1 LAANRLNAM
10 GEPLRVL
17 VVEDSA
23 DDAEMMMR
31 ELRRGG
37 YDPLFER
44 VETPEAFESA
54 LAKPGW
60 DAVISDFS
68 LPRFSAPAA
77 LEIAKRNGAD
87 LPFVILSGVVGET
100 EAVSAMKA
108 GAHDYIGKSNL
119 ARLVPAIRRELR
131 EAEIRRRSRQLEE
144 ALRQAQ
150 DMEMMGRFA
159 GEIARE
165 FDRAL
170 TAITRRSAALLSRL
184 PEGETRPGVEEIK
197 DIAEAA
203 RFLTQQLCAFTEK
216 PAPRLK
222 AAELN
227 SIVEGI
233 EARLRRLLGRNIY
246 VRTKLDH
253 ELGPVKADQGQI
265 EQMIV
270 NLAVNAREAM
280 RDGGTLTI
288 ETASIEV
295 GSGYAHRFFQIPPG
309 QYAMLAVADT
319 GCGMD
324 RQTQARAFE
333 PFFTTKAKGAG
344 MGLGLPIVYG
354 IVKRH
359 GGDIALESEPGC
371 GTTVRIYLPRIAD
384 AVREAP
390 GEAVKRCAG
399 VATILIVD
407 DDAGVRGSAREALE
421 ASGHGVLEACD
432 GRAACLI
439 GRRFEGRIDVLLS
452 EFVLP
457 DMSGEA
463 LAAELRRLHPESRV
477 VYLLQGIQPGVAS
490 GGFAASVPKP
500 FTPQSLL
507 RAIERALGA
516 DRLSGE

>member
-1 LAANRLNAM
+1 M

-17 VVEDSA
+17 IVEDSA
-23 DDAEMMMR
+23 DDAEMMVR

-60 DAVISDFS
+60 DAVISDYS

-77 LEIAKRNGAD
+77 LEIAKRSGAD

-108 GAHDYIGKSNL
+108 GAHDYIGKGNL

-131 EAEIRRRSRQLEE
+131 EAEVRRRSRQLAE
-144 ALRQAQ
+144 ALRQAKE
-150 DMEMMGRFA
+150 MEMIGRFA

-165 FDRAL
+165 FDHAL

-184 PEGETRPGVEEIK
+184 PGGSEARPEVEEIK
-197 DIAEAA
+197 DAAEAA
-203 RFLTQQLCAFTEK
+203 RFLTRQLRAFTEK
-216 PAPRLK
+216 TAPQLRTVD
-222 AAELN
+222 LN

-233 EARLRRLLGRNIY
+233 EERLRRLLGRNIY
-246 VRTKLDH
+246 VRSKLDP
-253 ELGPVKADQGQI
+253 ELGLTRADPGQM
-265 EQMIV
+265 EQMII

-280 RDGGTLTI
+280 QEGGTLAI
-288 ETASIEV
+288 ETANTEV
-295 GSGYAHRFFQIPPG
+295 GSGYAHRFFPIPPG
-309 QYAMLAVADT
+309 QYVMLAVGDT
-319 GCGMD
+319 GRGMD
-324 RQTQARAFE
+324 RETQARAFE

-344 MGLGLPIVYG
+344 MGLGLTIVYG
-354 IVKRH
+354 IVKQH
-359 GGDIALESEPGC
+359 GGDIGLESEPGR
-371 GTTVRIYLPRIAD
+371 GTVLKVYLPRNA
-384 AVREAP
+384 EAIQRVP
-390 GEAVKRCAG
+390 GRAPTASAET
-399 VATILIVD
+399 ATILIAD
-407 DDAGVRGSAREALE
+407 DDAGVRGAARDALE
-421 ASGHGVLEACD
+421 PAGHAVLEACD

-452 EFVLP
+452 ELVLP

-463 LAAELRRLHPESRV
+463 LAEELRRLHPESRI
-477 VYLLQGIQPGVAS
+477 VYLLRENQSATAA
-490 GGFAASVPKP
+490 GGEAAASVPKP

-507 RAIERALGA
+507 RAIEGALAAHRQG
-516 DRLSGE
+516 GE